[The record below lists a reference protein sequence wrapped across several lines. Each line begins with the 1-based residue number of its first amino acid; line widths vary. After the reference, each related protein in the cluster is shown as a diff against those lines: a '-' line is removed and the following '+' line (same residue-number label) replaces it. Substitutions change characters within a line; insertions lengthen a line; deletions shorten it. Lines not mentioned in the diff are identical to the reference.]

1 MAQSELVGGRRTAG
15 VTYGVAWTLVVKHEN
30 FSATKLHGEKALST
44 RRRLATERHDDKRGQ
59 RVVRSNA

>member
-1 MAQSELVGGRRTAG
+1 

-30 FSATKLHGEKALST
+30 FSATKLHDEKALST